1 MPIKI
6 CTCYPPMWMGDYP
19 YCLAGSLI
27 IIWIKSIDRLALS
40 IRLLG
45 ITAIGFVLVLSYL
58 VYFSLQDAT
67 EENIKK
73 VLLDQQKQ
81 RQNET
86 TRAIS
91 FHIAS
96 DFDSIIARLALIAN
110 SISGNLSGD
119 VIQKLLNE
127 QYPESGST
135 MVYPA
140 QFVLIDRNGIVIS
153 ASPQDGPLHLNE
165 NLTGQKHL
173 EPPGILGKPFV
184 SVQYQNNSNSSIT
197 IAYPIGQRSTGQQL
211 GLVAAIM
218 RPDLFQNYGN
228 IYGISSPYLAVLD
241 QNGTHILHGNKALIG
256 KNFFDE
262 YSQNFTKH
270 NKQLNT
276 LIRNVLAGKS
286 GYTLYSIASGERL
299 TSGYPVYIR
308 GEPTLFVFAVTPT
321 DSLYSQISDI
331 LSSQE
336 SETFLLLTLITVSAG
351 VFIFFLLVWTRRL
364 DKAVE
369 KRTQQLTSLNQVLS
383 IANQRLEEQE
393 QAERNFLNI
402 AAHELRTPTQAVM
415 GYAEMLKMNPSMS
428 KYLDAILNNAD
439 RLQRLVEDILDITR
453 IENNLLVLRKE
464 PIFVDEFVQKIVED
478 YSDKISAAKRDIQLK
493 VGRLDHVKVLA
504 DKDRLHQVISNLI
517 DNAIKFTPSGTI
529 KIDAVSDA
537 SVENRVTISIADT
550 GTGIDPSI
558 QSRLFQKFASKSQK
572 GTGLGLFIARNI
584 IEGHGGKIWFE
595 RDPGG
600 KGSIFKFTI
609 PLED

>member
-27 IIWIKSIDRLALS
+27 IIWIKSIDRLGLS

-45 ITAIGFVLVLSYL
+45 IIAIGFVLVLSYL
-58 VYFSLQDAT
+58 VYFLLQDAT